1 MEYHCKRNYDMEKCI
16 KWVVNYYPH
25 YKIDRDIKN
34 GSFLENN
41 VKWGCMHLLG

>member
-1 MEYHCKRNYDMEKCI
+1 MIAKEIMIWKKCI
-16 KWVVNYYPH
+16 KCVVNYYPH